1 LGWTTNPAGTDTAT
15 TGQWERGVPEGTTSA
30 GVTLQLGT
38 TTSGVNDLVTGRL
51 AGASAGVYDVDGGVT
66 SIRSPN
72 IALPN
77 TGSITLSF
85 KYYLA
90 HLNNASN
97 VDYLRVKI
105 VGSTTTTVLE
115 QLGAATNRAGA
126 WANASVNIS
135 AYAGQTVYILIET
148 ADTGTASLVETGI
161 DDVLIQ

>member
-1 LGWTTNPAGTDTAT
+1 MVNPAGTDTAT

-51 AGASAGVYDVDGGVT
+51 AGASAGVYDVDNGVT

-72 IALPN
+72 IVLPN

-85 KYYLA
+85 KYYFA
-90 HLNNASN
+90 HLNNSSN

-115 QLGAATNRAGA
+115 ELGTAVNDAGA
-126 WANASVNIS
+126 WATANVNLS
-135 AYAGQTVYILIET
+135 AYAGQTVYILVET
-148 ADTGTASLVETGI
+148 ADAGTASLVETGI